1 MEFQHSLDCALV
13 EVKLIELEDDLLM
26 DLLIEVEAEKFEQMV
41 KQQVI

>member
-13 EVKLIELEDDLLM
+13 EVKLFELEDDLLM

>member
-1 MEFQHSLDCALV
+1 V
-13 EVKLIELEDDLLM
+13 EVKLFELEDDLLM

>member
-1 MEFQHSLDCALV
+1 V